1 MEMDFKNWMLEKI
14 NEVDKYLS
22 NIIKINDNPQNIIY
36 ESMNYSLMSGGKRL
50 RPILLLGAYEIFN
63 SDYEKIMPFACA
75 MEMIHTYSL
84 IHDDLP
90 AMDDD
95 DYRRGNLSNHK
106 KFNEAI
112 AILAGDGLLNKAF
125 EIGLEATL
133 SSGLDYNKAIK
144 ALSIIANSSG
154 TEGMIGGQIV
164 DMAGEEKI
172 HNIDDLKYMYSLKT
186 GAIIKTSIEAGAI
199 LGGASEEE
207 INALSVYADKL
218 GIAFQIQD
226 DILDVEGSEEL
237 IGKPIGSDEA
247 NHKKTYVSY
256 VGLQQAKK
264 HVQKYSEEA
273 IESLNIFG
281 HKANYLIELAK
292 YLTHRDH

>member
-1 MEMDFKNWMLEKI
+1 MDFKNWMLEKV

-22 NIIKINDNPQNIIY
+22 SIIKNNDNNPQNIIY

-63 SDYEKIMPFACA
+63 SDYEKAMPFACA

-106 KFNEAI
+106 KYNEAI

-125 EIGLEATL
+125 EVGLEA
-133 SSGLDYNKAIK
+133 SMNSGLDCNKAIK

-186 GAIIKTSIEAGAI
+186 GAIIKSSIEAGAI
-199 LGGASEEE
+199 LGGASKEE
-207 INALSVYADKL
+207 INALSVYAEKL

-247 NHKKTYVSY
+247 NNKKTYVSY
-256 VGLQQAKK
+256 VGLEQAKK
-264 HVQKYSEEA
+264 YVQKYSDEA

-281 HKANYLIELAK
+281 SKANYLIELAK
-292 YLTHRDH
+292 YLTNRDH